1 MIRLTPGL
9 LVRYNVHMS
18 IKNTLPISEARK
30 KIFDIAKQVQK
41 PGQYFTLTEKGHP
54 TVVVMSAEEF
64 ESIMETM
71 EIMGDPKLM
80 SNIKK
85 AEEEYKKGEYVTWED
100 LKNKWGIHDQKK
112 EIVLVREKAKKKY
125 RTARK

>member
-1 MIRLTPGL
+1 
-9 LVRYNVHMS
+9 MS
-18 IKNTLPISEARK
+18 IKNTLSISEARK

-54 TVVVMSAEEF
+54 TAVVMSAEEY

-80 SNIKK
+80 SDIKK

-100 LKNKWGIHDQKK
+100 LKKDLGVHSQKK
-112 EIVLVREKAKKKY
+112 EIMMVREKAKKKY
-125 RTARK
+125 HTACK